1 MRKALSIVGAAL
13 LAATSLPAPAS
24 AQSFGSMAGS
34 CGAQAGMYGDT
45 NVTNEEANNA
55 GSTVPALF
63 YQINYSGLPG
73 PSTLGILIRYNDE
86 LESQVGMTSFV
97 TPGASGTFAGR
108 FGASI
113 DPATQGGGTNFAK
126 GGGAGG
132 RNHGA
137 GQLTGTR
144 AYAGRMQHASG
155 VQGGAA
161 LLPGEY
167 VFYVYGGEMRDTPA
181 GRMFVANE
189 SQLVG
194 RFSCGADW

>member
-13 LAATSLPAPAS
+13 LAFTGLAAPAE
-24 AQSFGSMAGS
+24 AQQFGAMNGS
-34 CGAQAGMYGDT
+34 CGAQAGTYGDN

-86 LESQVGMTSFV
+86 LESQVGQTSFV
-97 TPGASGTFAGR
+97 TTGGSGTFSGR

-113 DPATQGGGTNFAK
+113 DPATQGGGANFPK

-137 GQLTGTR
+137 GDLSGAAER
-144 AYAGRMQHASG
+144 ARQQHSSG